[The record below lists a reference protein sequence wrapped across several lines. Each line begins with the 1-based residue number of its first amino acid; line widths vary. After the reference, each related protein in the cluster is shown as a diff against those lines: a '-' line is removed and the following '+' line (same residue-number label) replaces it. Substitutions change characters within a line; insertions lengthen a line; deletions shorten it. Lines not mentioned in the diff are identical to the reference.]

1 MTADS
6 RDPADTARTPWA
18 GRRLSDTGFGSDDGS
33 ADPALLELLLAR
45 QSQPSADVDRDLV
58 ALAARARWI
67 VPVVA
72 APAIPAPVDPPTGP
86 STDASTGPS
95 TGASSGASS
104 GPSTDASSGAGI
116 GAHSGGDAGA
126 DMAVVTLTSPDGR
139 RALPVFTSTAA
150 LARWEPSARP
160 VPVEA
165 ARAAQAAVA
174 EGCDLLVVDVGSP
187 YACELRPSMV
197 WALAHQQPWLPAHED
212 PFVARSVAA
221 AVVDE
226 EVVLHHRLDEGL
238 PTGTGVLRVV
248 LVLVDGLDASSVQ
261 ALATRVGERLASDGE
276 LRARVDDLAFTI
288 EGAP

>member
-72 APAIPAPVDPPTGP
+72 APAIPAPVDPPTDP
-86 STDASTGPS
+86 STDPWSDP
-95 TGASSGASS
+95 
-104 GPSTDASSGAGI
+104 PTDASSGAGI